1 MATQNKNHNLIDYI
15 ITLLNLPEDHAASF
29 DELTANGMSSTDL
42 TQFHHMNTASEII
55 KLMDQM
61 PGGFFIYYA
70 NGDEQII
77 YANIALLRIFQCD
90 TMQEFRDLTG
100 NSFKGMVHPED
111 LESVEKSIK
120 EQISN
125 SKYDLD
131 YVEYRIIR
139 KDGSIRW
146 LEDYGHFVH
155 SDSTGDIFYVFVGDA
170 TEKKNQQIEE
180 RQMITQEYLRR
191 LEVIKGLSINYESIL
206 YVDLETD
213 RVLPY
218 RLSQKSA
225 KQFHSEFHAR
235 QFLEYVSEY
244 VNTWVHPDDRKLVLQ
259 ATSPEYIR
267 EKLSTVKTYY
277 INYRILLNG
286 QTLYLQLRI
295 VNVSND
301 RQISQIVMGYRRI
314 DEEVLRDMEQKR
326 MLEEALQSANLAI
339 AAKNTFLS
347 NMSHDMRT
355 PLNAILGYTSLAKEH
370 LHAPETL
377 ADYLQKIG
385 ESGMQLLNLIE
396 KVLDITWIESNDA
409 RISETEC
416 DLRAVVQKVHNSL
429 FSKAEEKNI
438 LLSMDLTALTHQ
450 DVYGDPDKLYQLLK
464 HLVSNAV
471 KYTNSGGRVDIIV
484 SESKEL
490 TSSYAAYQLT
500 VRDTGI
506 GISKDFLENIFKPFE
521 REKNT
526 TLSGIHG
533 SGLGLTI
540 VKNLVDMMGGQITAE
555 SHIGKGSTF
564 TVTLHLPIQDTPLSV
579 DATMEDIL
587 TQLLNQKVL
596 LVEDNEVNLEIE
608 TELLVGVGLNIETA
622 KDGDIAVDRIAQSV
636 PGEYGLILMDIQM
649 PTMNG
654 WQAATAIRKLT
665 DPVLSRIPIIALS
678 ANAFESDKR
687 ASFECGMNAHLT
699 KPIDI
704 PLLLETIARV
714 LQIHKESEDAA
725 TAKGPIL

>member
-1 MATQNKNHNLIDYI
+1 
-15 ITLLNLPEDHAASF
+15 
-29 DELTANGMSSTDL
+29 
-42 TQFHHMNTASEII
+42 
-55 KLMDQM
+55 
-61 PGGFFIYYA
+61 
-70 NGDEQII
+70 
-77 YANIALLRIFQCD
+77 
-90 TMQEFRDLTG
+90 
-100 NSFKGMVHPED
+100 
-111 LESVEKSIK
+111 
-120 EQISN
+120 
-125 SKYDLD
+125 
-131 YVEYRIIR
+131 
-139 KDGSIRW
+139 
-146 LEDYGHFVH
+146 
-155 SDSTGDIFYVFVGDA
+155 
-170 TEKKNQQIEE
+170 
-180 RQMITQEYLRR
+180 
-191 LEVIKGLSINYESIL
+191 
-206 YVDLETD
+206 
-213 RVLPY
+213 
-218 RLSQKSA
+218 
-225 KQFHSEFHAR
+225 
-235 QFLEYVSEY
+235 
-244 VNTWVHPDDRKLVLQ
+244 
-259 ATSPEYIR
+259 
-267 EKLSTVKTYY
+267 
-277 INYRILLNG
+277 
-286 QTLYLQLRI
+286 
-295 VNVSND
+295 
-301 RQISQIVMGYRRI
+301 
-314 DEEVLRDMEQKR
+314 
-326 MLEEALQSANLAI
+326 
-339 AAKNTFLS
+339 
-347 NMSHDMRT
+347 
-355 PLNAILGYTSLAKEH
+355 
-370 LHAPETL
+370 
-377 ADYLQKIG
+377 
-385 ESGMQLLNLIE
+385 MQLLNLIE

-416 DLRAVVQKVHNSL
+416 DLCAVVQKVYNSL
-429 FSKAEEKNI
+429 SSKAEEKNI

-579 DATMEDIL
+579 DATMQDIL

-608 TELLVGVGLNIETA
+608 TELLVGVGLNIEAA
-622 KDGDIAVDRIAQSV
+622 KDGDIAVDRIAKSV

-687 ASFECGMNAHLT
+687 ASFESGMDAHLT

-714 LQIHKESEDAA
+714 LQIHKESEDALP
-725 TAKGPIL
+725 AKEPIL